1 MTDTKANIEVS
12 TNFPTCPSLIHCT
25 VVGSRQ
31 SQSYRAERDG
41 SLTTI
46 DSAEFPCGSW
56 WPHSATCVELVIDG
70 ERRFFQFI
78 ADGEWLSADGTRS
91 ISWTRKRSRESL
103 PVHTPTK
110 ALTKLRRKT
119 NNDSTTNISRFRM
132 TVLPVDPLDE
142 THRDQLQC
150 MGLRVCRH
158 SEVGRV
164 LVTSRSF
171 EDGEAVIFSR
181 VHSFDVDTDDQVLN
195 MIDPTHPTCCY
206 LLVPRTRKLY
216 YNRGTFCDADPIAS
230 GDLWYLVN
238 HSHRPNLEVLLRRDG
253 IQFKAKRAIQAN
265 EPLVWTYPPSF
276 FGKGETSV
284 DLPQNVIADGTISF
298 R

>member
-1 MTDTKANIEVS
+1 
-12 TNFPTCPSLIHCT
+12 
-25 VVGSRQ
+25 
-31 SQSYRAERDG
+31 
-41 SLTTI
+41 
-46 DSAEFPCGSW
+46 
-56 WPHSATCVELVIDG
+56 
-70 ERRFFQFI
+70 
-78 ADGEWLSADGTRS
+78 
-91 ISWTRKRSRESL
+91 
-103 PVHTPTK
+103 
-110 ALTKLRRKT
+110 
-119 NNDSTTNISRFRM
+119 
-132 TVLPVDPLDE
+132 
-142 THRDQLQC
+142 
-150 MGLRVCRH
+150 
-158 SEVGRV
+158 
-164 LVTSRSF
+164 
-171 EDGEAVIFSR
+171 
-181 VHSFDVDTDDQVLN
+181 

-298 R
+298 RE